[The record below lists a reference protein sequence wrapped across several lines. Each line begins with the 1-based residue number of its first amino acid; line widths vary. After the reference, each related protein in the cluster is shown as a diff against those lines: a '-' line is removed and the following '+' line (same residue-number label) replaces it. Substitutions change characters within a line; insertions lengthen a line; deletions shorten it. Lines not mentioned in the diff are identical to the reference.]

1 MTFRRLRFAKRATMG
16 DIYLGAYATEQE
28 ALDAMALRLE
38 PQEQMVVVYDGD
50 QDHPWRIKWI
60 RPD

>member
-1 MTFRRLRFAKRATMG
+1 MG

-28 ALDAMALRLE
+28 ALDAKAARLE
-38 PQEQMVVVYDGD
+38 PQTELSVVNDGLD
-50 QDHPWRIKWI
+50 PEHPWRIEWA

>member
-1 MTFRRLRFAKRATMG
+1 MG

-28 ALDAMALRLE
+28 ALDAMAARQE
-38 PQEQMVVVYDGD
+38 PAAELIVVNDNYDP
-50 QDHPWRIKWI
+50 DHPWRIKWI

>member
-1 MTFRRLRFAKRATMG
+1 MG

-28 ALDAMALRLE
+28 ALDAMAARPE
-38 PQEQMVVVYDGD
+38 PQNELSVVNDGFD
-50 QDHPWRIKWI
+50 AEHPYRIKWA

>member
-1 MTFRRLRFAKRATMG
+1 MTMMG

-28 ALDAMALRLE
+28 ALDAMALRPE
-38 PQEQMVVVYDGD
+38 PPEQLVVVQDNYDP
-50 QDHPWRIKWI
+50 DHPWRIKWI